1 MARVVPGGED
11 VAQEASAGPG
21 PASGRPAGIFA
32 VPGLDPGLLIDA
44 DHDGARRR
52 AQVPAAPRRPVPRT
66 ARHRHGSASPGPG
79 AAAVPGRPGYR
90 PAWEAE
96 MPVSASC
103 PAIRAWV
110 HTEVPSG
117 GADVAAATI
126 RNLTSGPVHLGP
138 AAAGPVS
145 QGGHAAAGKPGR
157 QVRTVD
163 VHVGCGQAAPGN
175 GPVATPAPRP
185 GPTSLR
191 SPIST
196 TTRAAPRPGRS
207 PAPPRSPRPSRPG
220 SRACGRALRAPCP
233 ASPAPPRRTGPAT
246 PPRWMATPPAG
257 RRSPCSRDL
266 GRPAAAPWPGSPPG
280 AARSATS
287 IPGTSHRLV
296 RSTSAR
302 QCEPSADERLPRN
315 IVGPWIGMLPT
326 RLPGSPGADYTPR
339 EKGVYRGGAARQPFG
354 IAGPSRHYRR
364 HMVTGG
370 SGCAILNLTEVCCR
384 AVTKRRTRAGR
395 RPTTSVLLASG

>member
-21 PASGRPAGIFA
+21 PAGPASRDICGTWPGSRSSHRCRSRRCPAAGAGTGRTAAACSQNCSSSTRFSQPRTRCGRSSRPARI
-32 VPGLDPGLLIDA
+32 
-44 DHDGARRR
+44 
-52 AQVPAAPRRPVPRT
+52 
-66 ARHRHGSASPGPG
+66 
-79 AAAVPGRPGYR
+79 R

-302 QCEPSADERLPRN
+302 QCEPSADEQLPRN